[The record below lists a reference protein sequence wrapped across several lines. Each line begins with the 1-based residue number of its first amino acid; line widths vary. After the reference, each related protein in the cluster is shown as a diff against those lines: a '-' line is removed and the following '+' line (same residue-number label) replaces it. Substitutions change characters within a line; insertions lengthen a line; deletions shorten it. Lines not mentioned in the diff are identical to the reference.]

1 MRVCSSGLPA
11 LAGVLLVAPSSTVRP
26 VGAHM
31 RHGCILDSNGL
42 TKGNVRET
50 AVGTAVPNVAADCSQ
65 GTAELGNRA
74 PELAED
80 APRCMPSR
88 GSLLEALVQ
97 LGNTRRWLPW
107 SCARSAQVTAVGLG
121 GFESRAARRGRSC
134 RPEESTPSLGTGV
147 LNNLPVRLVL
157 GAACTEPLSASN
169 LAVKDTRRR
178 YAESRATAPG
188 EPKCWRLPGVSWPRQ
203 RTTEAS
209 QPFAQIPRT
218 EFRAAVGF
226 DVSGRCPNTSPNLPF
241 RRRVYTNT
249 LTGVSRGPKK
259 AHGKCPGAPRRLIRR
274 RSIFF
279 HCALE

>member
-1 MRVCSSGLPA
+1 M
-11 LAGVLLVAPSSTVRP
+11 VAPSSTVRP
-26 VGAHM
+26 EDAHM
-31 RHGCILDSNGL
+31 RPGCILDANGL
-42 TKGNVRET
+42 TQGNVRET
-50 AVGTAVPNVAADCSQ
+50 AVGTAVPNVAAERSQ

-74 PELAED
+74 SELAED

-121 GFESRAARRGRSC
+121 GFESRAARRGRTC
-134 RPEESTPSLGTGV
+134 RPEESAPSLGTGV
-147 LNNLPVRLVL
+147 LNNLPVHSVL
-157 GAACTEPLSASN
+157 GAARAEPPSHLK
-169 LAVKDTRRR
+169 LGRQRH
-178 YAESRATAPG
+178 AETVRTQNTRATAPE
-188 EPKCWRLPGVSWPRQ
+188 EPKCWRLPGASWPRQ

-209 QPFAQIPRT
+209 QLSAQTPRT
-218 EFRAAVGF
+218 EFRAAVDF

-241 RRRVYTNT
+241 RRSVYTNT

-259 AHGKCPGAPRRLIRR
+259 AHGKCSRAPRRLIRR

-279 HCALE
+279 HGASE